1 MRNKKN
7 NGLKAKIRSHIYL
20 ISMISIAFVAISACV
35 ITSFVSQRQ
44 TNRMA
49 IAQLDECSSKLQ
61 SWLEEKITL
70 TQFIAEEI
78 VDRGYALDKSKC
90 QPFLVDCIERDPES
104 YDVYLGYA
112 DGSAVFGDGWEP
124 APGEYDP
131 TTRDWYKAAIA
142 ADGIVIAD
150 PYTDAQSG
158 RQVIT
163 CAVKIKIDDEV
174 IGVLAR
180 DIFID
185 EIGKIVYSLHIDENG
200 YAVLTK
206 EDGSIIIHKNN
217 DFMPYADADENTVST
232 NLSDVMEGYSVT
244 LGNGNVTTLKDHNGE
259 KIKFAQTGMTLVNW
273 KLGYAMNYMEYNSG
287 MFYMIVIF
295 AAMTVIFSSIIA
307 AYVSVLLKRAFDP
320 LSEVSDTAKTVAQGH
335 LDVFFDY
342 EGNDEISGVCRTI
355 EANNRVM
362 KDYIED
368 ISERLSDISHG
379 QFNNDSSVEYLGDY
393 AVIKQS
399 LDDISNSLG
408 QVFEGIEN
416 ASEAVYGGAEG
427 VADSANQLAESV
439 SMQTAVINDIV
450 SEMKTVS
457 EKVTGNVA
465 STDNARS
472 IAKDTADAVRKSN
485 EQMNNLLEAMK
496 EISSASE
503 EIKNIIGTIED
514 IAFQTNILALNASVE
529 AARAGSAGRGFAVV
543 ADEVRNLAG
552 KSSEASVQ
560 TSELIEH
567 SAKAVSRGLKYA
579 EEASAA
585 LKKVVEHTNEIDGI
599 IDRIN
604 EESHDQNSCIEDVN
618 EKINIIA
625 EYVSSAAAN
634 AEESAAA
641 SEELNGQA
649 SALKEMLTNFGTSSA
664 SDDEETDTDDIEQ

>member
-1 MRNKKN
+1 MLSKKN

-20 ISMISIAFVAISACV
+20 ISVISIAFVALSACA

-104 YDVYLGYA
+104 YDVYLGYE
-112 DGSAVFGDGWEP
+112 DGSCIFGDGWEP

-131 TTRDWYKAAIA
+131 TTRDWYKAAMA
-142 ADGIVIAD
+142 AEGIIIAD

-163 CAVKIKIDDEV
+163 CAVKIVVDGQA

-185 EIGKIVYSLHIDENG
+185 EIGSIVNSLHIDENG
-200 YAVLTK
+200 YALLTNSEGK
-206 EDGSIIIHKNN
+206 IIIHRNPE
-217 DFMPYADADENTVST
+217 FMPYADADENTIST
-232 NLSDVMEGYSVT
+232 MLSDVMEGYSV
-244 LGNGNVTTLKDHNGE
+244 GFEDEHVATLKDHNGE
-259 KIKFAQTGMTLVNW
+259 KVKFAQTNMGLVNW
-273 KLGYAMNYMEYNSG
+273 KLGYAMNYAEYHSG
-287 MFYMIVIF
+287 MLYMIAIYAV
-295 AAMTVIFSSIIA
+295 MTLIFSGIIA
-307 AYVSVLLKRAFDP
+307 AYVSVLLKKVFRP
-320 LSEVSDTAKTVAQGH
+320 LTEVSDTAKAVAQGN
-335 LDVFFDY
+335 LDVFFNY

-368 ISERLSDISHG
+368 ISVRLNDISNG
-379 QFNNDSSVEYLGDY
+379 KFDTDSDVEYLGDY
-393 AVIKQS
+393 AVIKRS

-408 QVFEGIEN
+408 QVFDGIEN

-427 VADSANQLAESV
+427 VADGANQLAESV

-457 EKVTGNVA
+457 EKIAGNVA
-465 STDNARS
+465 STDSARN
-472 IAKDTADAVRKSN
+472 IAKDTADSVRMSS
-485 EQMNNLLEAMK
+485 EQMNNLLGAMK
-496 EISSASE
+496 EISEASE

-579 EEASAA
+579 EEASEA
-585 LKKVVEHTNEIDGI
+585 LKKVVDHTNEIDRI

-618 EKINIIA
+618 EKINVIVD
-625 EYVSSAAAN
+625 YVSSAAAN

-649 SALKEMLTNFGTSSA
+649 SALKEMLTNFGAPSV
-664 SDDEETDTDDIEQ
+664 DEEEDTEL